1 MARRILLLNS
11 DPTGLACHEPG
22 NLEAGRFRAWM
33 YGQLHAKVPAELII
47 PAIVDYEIRRELI
60 LGELWGAV
68 DRFDALYATGT
79 VRLLTLGDG
88 ALRTAARLWAEARRR
103 GEPTAHDHALD
114 GDVILSAQAI
124 EYCSDG
130 DDWQIITE
138 NVAHIARYVGDRARS
153 RKVVVGEWMTSSSSI
168 VP

>member
-1 MARRILLLNS
+1 VARQIFLLNS

-33 YGQLHAKVPAELII
+33 YGQLHAKVRAEIII

-68 DRFDALYATGT
+68 DRLDTLYASGT
-79 VRLLTLGDG
+79 VRLLTISDA
-88 ALRTAARLWAEARRR
+88 ALRTASQLWADARRR

-114 GDVILSAQAI
+114 GDVILSAQAM
-124 EYCSDG
+124 EYCSDA
-130 DDWQIITE
+130 DDWRIITE

-153 RKVVVGEWMTSSSSI
+153 RKTVVGEWMSSSKSI
-168 VP
+168 AP